1 MVLGKIK
8 SVSGQEAG
16 AAALYIYS
24 QRVKSVRFQTRNS
37 DTYLLL
43 LDPQRPTTRVAVNIH
58 TNSGYTRLNS
68 SMGDH
73 LHCPA
78 EVLKTVIPYTL
89 SFYGSGI
96 RGSSVS
102 CLFLAFVENNT
113 VFKSSFLHSPEG
125 DIRSPSIQC
134 QGQCPMP
141 LTSSL
146 TPHALIF
153 NFVYPPSVL

>member
-1 MVLGKIK
+1 VVLGKIK

-24 QRVKSVRFQTRNS
+24 QRVKSERFQTRNS

-43 LDPQRPTTRVAVNIH
+43 LDPQRPTRVAVNIH
-58 TNSGYTRLNS
+58 TNPGYTRLNS

-78 EVLKTVIPYTL
+78 EVLKAVIPYTL

-102 CLFLAFVENNT
+102 CLFLAFVDNNT
-113 VFKSSFLHSPEG
+113 VFKSSFLHPPWVISEALLFNVR
-125 DIRSPSIQC
+125 DNVQC
-134 QGQCPMP
+134 R
-141 LTSSL
+141 
-146 TPHALIF
+146 
-153 NFVYPPSVL
+153 